1 LFISHTRKELEKEEQ
16 QYSCVNN
23 IKKNNMN
30 TSALITM
37 ICAQGLVVS
46 FAAYFFYKVLTIK
59 PKQEP
64 DSYSEN
70 DDELVRQHEE
80 K

>member
-1 LFISHTRKELEKEEQ
+1 
-16 QYSCVNN
+16 
-23 IKKNNMN
+23 MN

-37 ICAQGLVVS
+37 LAAQGIVVS
-46 FAAYFFYKVLTIK
+46 FASYFFYKVLTIP

-70 DDELVRQHEE
+70 DDELVRQND
-80 K
+80 